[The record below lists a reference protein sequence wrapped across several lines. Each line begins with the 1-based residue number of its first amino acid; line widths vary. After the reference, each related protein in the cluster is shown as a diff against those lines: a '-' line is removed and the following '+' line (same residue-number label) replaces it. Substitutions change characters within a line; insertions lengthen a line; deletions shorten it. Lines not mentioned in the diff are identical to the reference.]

1 MTPTLIAI
9 VAAIAGPLGAYLVAA
24 RRFSGKIAS
33 SDATDLWKESSAI
46 REWSGTQIASLTKH
60 VARLELRVQAL
71 EGSNAEL
78 ARENRELLREN
89 EKLHGQVRGL
99 SAELSACHRRISEL
113 EAQIA

>member
-1 MTPTLIAI
+1 LTPTLIAI

-46 REWSGTQIASLTKH
+46 REWSGSQIAALSENVT
-60 VARLELRVQAL
+60 RLEQRVRDL
-71 EGSNAEL
+71 ENAEREL
-78 ARENRELLREN
+78 ARENTVLVREN
-89 EKLHGQVRGL
+89 EKLHGQVRAL
-99 SAELSACHRRISEL
+99 STELSACHRRISEL

>member
-46 REWSGTQIASLTKH
+46 RDWSGNQITLLSEN
-60 VARLELRVQAL
+60 VSRLEERVHDL
-71 EGSNAEL
+71 ENAEREL
-78 ARENRELLREN
+78 SRENSRLVRKNEALR
-89 EKLHGQVRGL
+89 GQVRAL
-99 SAELSACHRRISEL
+99 STELAQCRRKITDL